1 MSQVREPA
9 APSPGLRPPAVPAA
23 LSHKDLRGDDFW
35 RQLPAYRGLSAQEF
49 HDHRFQSRNCVTSVA
64 KLQEVLGDLVPASF
78 YQDVGQ
84 GVLHSTMSLR
94 ISPYILSLIDWSHP
108 VEDPLRIQFLPLA
121 SRWVPDHPELALDSL
136 HEQEHSPV
144 PGLTHRYADRAL
156 FLALD
161 TCPVYCRFCTRS
173 YAVGL
178 DTPKVEKVHFGAST
192 ERWDQAFA
200 YIASRPELEDIV
212 VSGGDVY
219 NLRPEHLEH
228 IGRTLLEMD
237 NIRRLR
243 FATKGPAVMPQKLV
257 GDEAWVGA
265 LLRVVERSRQLHKS
279 VALHTHF
286 NHPREITAIT
296 RTGLD
301 RLAAQGIV
309 VRNQCV
315 LQRGVNDEPATM
327 QLLVKRLGHVN
338 VQPYYVF
345 VHDMV
350 KGVEELR
357 TTLQQAMDLEK
368 QVRGTTAGFNVP
380 AFVLDTMGGGGKRD
394 VHSYEHY
401 DREHGIAVFTSP
413 TVRPGAYFY
422 YFDPVHTLAPQIQER
437 WRDGAERAAMMRAA
451 LDEAISRPRR

>member
-1 MSQVREPA
+1 MSQVLGPA
-9 APSPGLRPPAVPAA
+9 APLPLLQPPAAPAA
-23 LSHKDLRGDDFW
+23 VSHRDLRDDTFW
-35 RQLPAYRGLSAQEF
+35 QQLPGYRGLSAEEF
-49 HDHRFQSRNCVTSVA
+49 HDYRFQSRNSVTSIA
-64 KLQEVLGDLVPASF
+64 KLQEVLRDLVPASF
-78 YQDVGQ
+78 YQDVSQ
-84 GVLHSTMSLR
+84 GVLRSTMSLR
-94 ISPYILSLIDWSHP
+94 ISPYILSLIDWHDP
-108 VEDPLRIQFLPLA
+108 VDDPLRLQFMPLA
-121 SRWVPDHPELALDSL
+121 SRGVPDHPELALDSL
-136 HEQEHSPV
+136 HEQAHSPV

-173 YAVGL
+173 YAIGL
-178 DTPKVEKVHFGAST
+178 DTPNVEKVHFGAST
-192 ERWDQAFA
+192 ERWEQAFA

-219 NLRPEHLEH
+219 NLRPEQLEH
-228 IGRTLLEMD
+228 IGKTLLEMD

-243 FATKGPAVMPQKLV
+243 FATKGPAVLPQRLV
-257 GDEAWVGA
+257 GDDAWVGA
-265 LLRVVERSRQLHKS
+265 LLGVVERSRQLHKS
-279 VALHTHF
+279 VAVHTHF

-301 RLAAQGIV
+301 RLAEHGVV

-315 LQRGVNDEPATM
+315 LQRGVNDQAETM
-327 QLLVKRLGHVN
+327 QLLVKRLSYVN

-357 TTLQQAMDLEK
+357 TTLQQAIDLEK
-368 QVRGTTAGFNVP
+368 QVRGTTAGFNTP

-422 YFDPVHTLAPQIQER
+422 YFDPVHTLAPQIQQR
-437 WRDGAERAAMMRAA
+437 WQDGAERAAVIHTA
-451 LDEAISRPRR
+451 LKEAESRPRP

>member
-1 MSQVREPA
+1 M
-9 APSPGLRPPAVPAA
+9 RPPATPAG
-23 LSHKDLRGDDFW
+23 LSHKDLRDDAFW
-35 RQLPAYRGLSAQEF
+35 RQLPAYRSLSPGEF

-64 KLQEVLGDLVPASF
+64 KLQEVIGDVVPASF
-78 YQDVGQ
+78 YQDVSQ
-84 GVLHSTMSLR
+84 GVLRSTMSLR
-94 ISPYILSLIDWSHP
+94 ISPYILSLIDWRNP
-108 VEDPLRIQFLPLA
+108 VEDPLRRQFLPLA
-121 SRWVPDHPELALDSL
+121 SGWVPDHPELSLDSL

-178 DTPKVEKVHFGAST
+178 DTPKVEKVHFGASSD
-192 ERWDQAFA
+192 RWEQAFA

-212 VSGGDVY
+212 VSGGDIY
-219 NLRPEHLEH
+219 NLRPEQLEH
-228 IGRTLLEMD
+228 IGRVLLEMD

-243 FATKGPAVMPQKLV
+243 FATKGPAVLPQKLV
-257 GDEAWVGA
+257 GDPEWVGA
-265 LLRVVERSRQLHKS
+265 LLRVVGRSRQLHKS

-296 RTGLD
+296 RQGLD
-301 RLAAQGIV
+301 LLAEQGVV

-327 QLLVKRLGHVN
+327 QLLVKRLSFVN

-368 QVRGTTAGFNVP
+368 QVRGTTAGFHTP

-394 VHSYEHY
+394 VHSYEYY
-401 DREHGIAVFTSP
+401 DRELGIAVFTSP
-413 TVRPGAYFY
+413 TVRPGAQFLYL
-422 YFDPVHTLAPQIQER
+422 DPVHTLALPIQER
-437 WRDGAERAAMMRAA
+437 WRNGGERTAMMRTA
-451 LDEAISRPRR
+451 LDRAASEPR